1 VTEVGELLLGFST
14 GVISGYGAAV
24 FYILA
29 YVLMSL
35 AAFGVII
42 LFNKKGCKTKYKIFF

>member
-1 VTEVGELLLGFST
+1 LGFST

-35 AAFGVII
+35 AAFGAII
-42 LFNKKGCKTKYKIFF
+42 LFNKKGFEADLIGSNKR